1 MILPFIAVAVAV
13 ATIYQS
19 FYNLTSI
26 ANAAA
31 IAVASSSCHLLLLL
45 LKLLLSAAIAITA
58 ALLLSLL
65 LKIAANHALSDC
77 HAMCADAKTAL
88 AIAVV
93 PYAIEEKMEESLY
106 QVCFSC

>member
-1 MILPFIAVAVAV
+1 
-13 ATIYQS
+13 
-19 FYNLTSI
+19 
-26 ANAAA
+26 
-31 IAVASSSCHLLLLL
+31 
-45 LKLLLSAAIAITA
+45 
-58 ALLLSLL
+58 